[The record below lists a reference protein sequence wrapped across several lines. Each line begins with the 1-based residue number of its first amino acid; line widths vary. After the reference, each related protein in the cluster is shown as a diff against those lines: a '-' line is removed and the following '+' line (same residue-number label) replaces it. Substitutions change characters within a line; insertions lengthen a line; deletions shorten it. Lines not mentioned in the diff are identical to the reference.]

1 MLLSILVSSLI
12 SVFNQRLG
20 ASIAFQLLA
29 SCRGWRELL
38 EHLRDTFV
46 QVLFI
51 FLGLVGQSVF
61 SAAAPNQLLGFCV
74 VQVND
79 PGSLFVV
86 LFVCRRFAEPC
97 APESSPAPSPTEPV
111 IEGLK

>member
-12 SVFNQRLG
+12 SVFIQRLG
-20 ASIAFQLLA
+20 ALLAFQLLA

-38 EHLRDTFV
+38 EHLRNTFV

-51 FLGLVGQSVF
+51 FLSLVGQSVF

-79 PGSLFVV
+79 QGSLFVV
-86 LFVCRRFAEPC
+86 LFGCRRLAEPS
-97 APESSPAPSPTEPV
+97 ATESSPAPSSTEAV